1 LKYVTVGFNPHDD
14 FKIQFILWDIKSNK
28 QIILDLQDIFKIQIF
43 LTQNKCSN
51 TFLELSTANMHHNT
65 RNAVLYHI
73 QEKTTMKT
81 ISTTHET
88 MMTLVQSKHLYQY
101 PLQNLDFL
109 RKADNIIEILNSD
122 QSGSCLTSNDLRKM
136 FHNIY
141 DKMVVQD
148 KIFLS
153 ELIFKFPT
161 TLLAVINK
169 ERKPAYSN

>member
-1 LKYVTVGFNPHDD
+1 
-14 FKIQFILWDIKSNK
+14 LWDIKSNK

-43 LTQNKCSN
+43 LTQNKSSN

-65 RNAVLYHI
+65 RNAALYHI
-73 QEKTTMKT
+73 QEKITMKT
-81 ISTTHET
+81 ISITNET
-88 MMTLVQSKHLYQY
+88 MTTLVQSKHLYQY
-101 PLQNLDFL
+101 QQQNLDFL

-122 QSGSCLTSNDLRKM
+122 QSGNCLTSNDLRKM
-136 FHNIY
+136 FDNIHE
-141 DKMVVQD
+141 KMSVQD

-169 ERKPAYSN
+169 ERKPAYSNLY